1 MRKVLVILLP
11 FFLTACSMMGFGD
24 TPKQLEI
31 VEYGIFKNGA
41 LVKQTNG
48 VPREMGASFGFRFK
62 IVDAKA
68 GPVKARIITA
78 TPGLLDPS
86 KPKTQMDYV
95 TELTIQPGQTYDVI
109 FTFSEPWEMVE
120 GHWELKVETQKGEV
134 LSQTFEIYKPT
145 T

>member
-1 MRKVLVILLP
+1 ML
-11 FFLTACSMMGFGD
+11 GFGD
-24 TPKQLEI
+24 SPNQLEI

-48 VPREMGASFGFRFK
+48 IPREMGTSFGFRFK
-62 IVDAKA
+62 LKDAKA
-68 GPVKARIITA
+68 GPMKARIVTA

-109 FTFSEPWEMVE
+109 FTFSEPWEMVS

-134 LSQTFEIYKPT
+134 LSQTFEVYKPT